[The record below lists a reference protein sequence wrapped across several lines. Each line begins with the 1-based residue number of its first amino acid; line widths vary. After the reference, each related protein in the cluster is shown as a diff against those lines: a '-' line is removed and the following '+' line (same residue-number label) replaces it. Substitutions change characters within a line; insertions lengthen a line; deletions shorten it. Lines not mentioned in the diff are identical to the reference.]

1 MAITAQ
7 MPTAAPVKSVGTEES
22 NLQNIFDYEHETSVV
37 RDNTAKPVWRDR
49 AKPRMIL
56 VVQHVYVG
64 SENIVHRILV
74 VDDHE
79 VVRIG
84 IVSLLKGSWDVCGQ
98 AANGLEAIE
107 KVRELQPD
115 LVLMDLRMPVMG
127 GTEAARTIR
136 AMSPKTKIVLLSMY
150 ESETVVELARLM
162 GADACLSKRCAVTE
176 LHKAI
181 TAVLGDTERPGN
193 FKLPD
198 ST

>member
-1 MAITAQ
+1 MMLVAQ
-7 MPTAAPVKSVGTEES
+7 
-22 NLQNIFDYEHETSVV
+22 Y
-37 RDNTAKPVWRDR
+37 
-49 AKPRMIL
+49 
-56 VVQHVYVG
+56 VYVG
-64 SENIVHRILV
+64 SENNVRRILV

-84 IVSLLKGSWDVCGQ
+84 IVSLLKDSWDVCGQ

-127 GTEAARTIR
+127 GTEATRTIR

-150 ESETVVELARLM
+150 ESETVVELARVT
-162 GADACLSKRCAVTE
+162 GADACLSKRCAATE

-181 TAVLGDTERPGN
+181 AAVLSDTHRQGN
-193 FKLPD
+193 LRLLDP
-198 ST
+198 T